1 MNDSHVVE
9 VGTELVVPLRA
20 NVLVRPDPP
29 PDKTSGGILYRPD
42 TVKTRSQRGTVL
54 AIGPDCK
61 GVKPGDRVLFTYW
74 SAIHLDLNGVEHFLY
89 REDEILGVLQGEE
102 MSRDQS

>member
-1 MNDSHVVE
+1 MNDSHVVDC
-9 VGTELVVPLRA
+9 GTEIITPLRA

-29 PDKTSGGILYRPD
+29 PDKTAGGLLLPD

-54 AIGPDCK
+54 AIGPDCR
-61 GVKPGDRVLFTYW
+61 GVHVGDRVLFTYW

-89 REDEILGVLQGEE
+89 REDEILGLLHGE
-102 MSRDQS
+102 DLPHDHC